1 MFGVFTTERHYIKN
15 LLNLDNAKILTRNFT
30 MFGEL
35 YWPLSCVIYAKPW
48 VHIGMWI
55 KLEQVGRING
65 RWIRYL

>member
-48 VHIGMWI
+48 VHIGM
-55 KLEQVGRING
+55 
-65 RWIRYL
+65 